1 MCVCLQGFQPK
12 NLTNWD
18 LIKSWSDG
26 CLRKTDLDCRNTTD
40 GFFTQSS
47 VKPPDMSTAV
57 MNTSLTLEECGS
69 LCLNDCNCTAYT
81 SANVTGSGCI
91 RWNTQ
96 LTDIK
101 FFFGRDAGQDLF
113 VRLAA
118 ADLIEAYSE
127 SSTPRR
133 RRVGLIVAVT
143 LVASFLLSIAA
154 FCIWKWKSKSI
165 SLIPRNSQ
173 ATPSAETVFFSARR
187 EVRD

>member
-1 MCVCLQGFQPK
+1 MCVCLQGFQLK

-18 LIKSWSDG
+18 LIKSWSNG

-47 VKPPDMSTAV
+47 VKLPDMSIAV

-69 LCLNDCNCTAYT
+69 LCLNDCNCTAYA

-91 RWNTQ
+91 RWTTQ

-101 FFFGRDAGQDLF
+101 FSFGRDAGQDLF

-143 LVASFLLSIAA
+143 LVASFLLSIAD
-154 FCIWKWKSKSI
+154 FCIWKWKSKS
-165 SLIPRNSQ
+165 LIPPF
-173 ATPSAETVFFSARR
+173 TL
-187 EVRD
+187 